1 MLILVCVAC
10 WYSGMLIMQ
19 LLSSSVV
26 SRVIASL
33 SLWPCVSL
41 MSSIYVT
48 RNNSISNNINFWP
61 SSSSSSSTLDW
72 IRFLVCLFVA
82 ESIKAAVS
90 VSVSLCSFCLPCTT
104 SAAASVPP
112 PAGGWWCAVLAGCLV
127 SCHHHRRRQRQRHDD
142 GCLSPPSPSLIRIY
156 C

>member
-1 MLILVCVAC
+1 
-10 WYSGMLIMQ
+10 MLIMQ

-61 SSSSSSSTLDW
+61 SSSSSSTLDW
-72 IRFLVCLFVA
+72 IRFLVCLLVA

-127 SCHHHRRRQRQRHDD
+127 SCHHHRRRRQRQRHDD

-156 C
+156 CYSGQGVARRDKR